1 MYEWTITRDL
11 ICGGDLAGT
20 VGPFDATM
28 STAEISSHPERQ
40 YFEMYD
46 DEGSKYFAG
55 YIVGDDDCFGFEPL
69 DDFGM
74 PGYGCTEIRYKNP
87 HTGKMEIL

>member
-20 VGPFDATM
+20 VGPFDAMM
-28 STAEISSHPERQ
+28 STAEISSHPDRQ

-46 DEGSKYFAG
+46 DDGNKYFAG
-55 YIVGDDDCFGFEPL
+55 YFVGDDASGFEPL
-69 DDFGM
+69 DDLGM
-74 PGYGCTEIRYKNP
+74 SAGCTEIRYKNP